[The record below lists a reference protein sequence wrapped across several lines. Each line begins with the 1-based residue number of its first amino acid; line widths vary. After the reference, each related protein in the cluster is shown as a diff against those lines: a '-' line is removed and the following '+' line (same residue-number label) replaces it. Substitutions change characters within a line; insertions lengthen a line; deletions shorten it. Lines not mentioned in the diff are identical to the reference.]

1 MRKQTYNSLH
11 ATTLDEISDKVPDI
25 AACRKVDYCP
35 FVHTASFNEPLG
47 NRISNEYV
55 LTPFISAYK
64 QGEITL

>member
-35 FVHTASFNEPLG
+35 SFNTASSNEPLG
-47 NRISNEYV
+47 NIISNEYV
-55 LTPFISAYK
+55 LAPFISANK
-64 QGEITL
+64 Q